1 MTSRVVRDK
10 LTKVGKGSGLLQF
23 ADAQGL
29 EEALKL
35 DGQTWNNNVIHVQK
49 SKYPVKY

>member
-1 MTSRVVRDK
+1 MRDK
-10 LTKVGKGSGLLQF
+10 LTKMGKGAGLLQF
-23 ADAQGL
+23 ADEQGL

-35 DGQTWNNNVIHVQK
+35 DGQTWKDNVIHVQK